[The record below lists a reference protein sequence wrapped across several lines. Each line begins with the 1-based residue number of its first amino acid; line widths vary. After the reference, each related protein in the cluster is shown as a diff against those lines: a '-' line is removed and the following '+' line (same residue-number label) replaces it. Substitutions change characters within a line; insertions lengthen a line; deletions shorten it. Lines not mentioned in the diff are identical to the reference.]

1 MDKLYVPIAL
11 FPQPVQEC
19 IVLIDKIYFFVH
31 FHSTF
36 NVKRKP
42 IVNNF
47 DVLYYESISKPFLMC
62 KIYFET
68 LCRIV
73 FNFEM
78 IKATLYNS
86 LNFYFEQK
94 KTDKKSNNV
103 VCATFETS
111 ATNKQKNND
120 VIFARE
126 HRKFKISVED
136 FDRKVQKIVTGFNSI
151 YDFWYFCSNL
161 HDSIDWKIKHANF
174 KIFTNFISCLLK
186 PDKEYIDLKRG
197 FVGLCEK
204 SRFEFLFCMVGAK
217 MTLFFRFKQ

>member
-78 IKATLYNS
+78 IKVTLYNS

-111 ATNKQKNND
+111 ATKKQKNNE

-136 FDRKVQKIVTGFNSI
+136 FDRKVQKIVTDFNSI
-151 YDFWYFCSNL
+151 MIFGIFVPIYTIALTGKSNMQIL
-161 HDSIDWKIKHANF
+161 KF
-174 KIFTNFISCLLK
+174 LLISY
-186 PDKEYIDLKRG
+186 PVY
-197 FVGLCEK
+197 
-204 SRFEFLFCMVGAK
+204 
-217 MTLFFRFKQ
+217 